1 MALLPEGVRL
11 RDRLGKTKGSNETPA
26 GNWEPIRLVSPA
38 ELPAW
43 DASLGLLHVV
53 VDTPKGSPIKFK
65 YDTGKRAYTISHV
78 LPPGTVFPFDFA
90 IPQTLAED
98 GDRLDVLILIE
109 EPTFAGCLVSVR
121 LVGVLQA
128 EQTQEEG
135 KTNRND
141 RLIAAAEASR
151 TYRDIRS
158 LGSVPAHLLTE
169 IEHFFVSYN
178 KERGRKFYLVGR
190 FGRKRARQLVKDG
203 ERRFRQSTK
212 PTTRP

>member
-1 MALLPEGVRL
+1 M
-11 RDRLGKTKGSNETPA
+11 GKTRGSNETPA
-26 GNWEPIRLVSPA
+26 GNWEPIRLVSLA

-43 DASLGLLHVV
+43 DSSLGLLHVV

-78 LPPGTVFPFDFA
+78 LPPGTVFTFDFGS

-98 GDRLDVLILIE
+98 GDPLDILILIE

-128 EQTQEEG
+128 EQTQEEERRTATIASSPPP
-135 KTNRND
+135 KT
-141 RLIAAAEASR
+141 SR

-158 LGSVPAHLLTE
+158 LGSVPAHLLNQ

-178 KERGRKFYLVGR
+178 ARSPADRSELVICPYTP
-190 FGRKRARQLVKDG
+190 
-203 ERRFRQSTK
+203 S
-212 PTTRP
+212 